1 MTLAPRTKP
10 LELPAYQAKDTK
22 SYDIAKARER
32 MERETKEK
40 LEKQRKKEE
49 KKKNILASA
58 FASSSDEDSDN
69 NSAASSDW
77 GDEQDA
83 VFEGNDDEIW

>member
-10 LELPAYQAKDTK
+10 LELPPYQPKDTK
-22 SYDIAKARER
+22 SYDAAKAREK
-32 MERETKEK
+32 MECEKKEK
-40 LEKQRKKEE
+40 LEQQRKREE

-77 GDEQDA
+77 GEEQDA
-83 VFEGNDDEIW
+83 VFFEGSDS